1 MLGSRRGRA
10 IAAVLSM
17 CAFQGLQVSA
27 ASAQTS
33 NECSAYSI
41 RVCAGGD
48 LGYSSLKECR
58 LTEYAN
64 CMAGVPP
71 VVETAYQPGAIINVT
86 PKSVA
91 AKYRPLEK
99 LI

>member
-1 MLGSRRGRA
+1 MVALSRPSYRCAPFRGFRSA
-10 IAAVLSM
+10 RLRPRPRT
-17 CAFQGLQVSA
+17 SA
-27 ASAQTS
+27 AP
-33 NECSAYSI
+33 NSI